1 MKNLQKYNITNIHR
15 IHHEKCSIM
24 FIHDLKKKNLGY
36 TQINRLLLFDLRRKQ
51 NNALFNNMLTMYQK
65 KNKHC

>member
-24 FIHDLKKKNLGY
+24 FIHDLKKKLMIHTN
-36 TQINRLLLFDLRRKQ
+36 KQ
-51 NNALFNNMLTMYQK
+51 TAVICLTEKAKQRAIQ
-65 KNKHC
+65 